1 MSHRFYRQTGAPD
14 FPDAR
19 PGGQANATLKF
30 RAFLILSL
38 LQIGDGDDTIAL
50 RGSC

>member
-1 MSHRFYRQTGAPD
+1 MSRFHWWGYATQVLQSDRQTGALD

-19 PGGQANATLKF
+19 PGGQANATLNF

-38 LQIGDGDDTIAL
+38 
-50 RGSC
+50 